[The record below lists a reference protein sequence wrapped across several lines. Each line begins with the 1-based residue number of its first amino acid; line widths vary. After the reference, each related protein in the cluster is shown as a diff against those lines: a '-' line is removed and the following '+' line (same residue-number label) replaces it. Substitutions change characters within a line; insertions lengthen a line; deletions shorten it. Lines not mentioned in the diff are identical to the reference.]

1 MEQSLNLV
9 EKSQQETLSKI
20 MSLAEQLPDVIV
32 LWLYGSRAKN
42 NYQKDS
48 DFDLA
53 IAFDFSKKEGEQ
65 DEYYTDQL
73 TSKWTKKTN
82 QEISIV
88 DINKIPAPLAIT
100 IIAEGQVILSKND
113 LRLHSEM
120 QRIWSLWELFSYE
133 HKRQRK

>member
-1 MEQSLNLV
+1 MEN
-9 EKSQQETLSKI
+9 SQQETLSKI
-20 MSLAEQLPDVIV
+20 LVLAEELPDLIV

-42 NYQKDS
+42 NYRKDS

-53 IAFDFSKKEGEQ
+53 IAFDASKREGNQ

-73 TSKWTKKTN
+73 SSKWTKKTN

-88 DINKIPAPLAIT
+88 DINKISVPLATT
-100 IIAEGQVILSKND
+100 IIAEGLVVLSKND